1 MENMGQF
8 KRYVSWMQETNRE
21 NGGNEI
27 KGIMGKECS
36 EPKGNI
42 FQKQKAEC
50 WPRWTNVFSIL
61 MIVQVSNNKDKPK
74 KLPKIQKRE
83 QDINKNDLERHQT

>member
-1 MENMGQF
+1 
-8 KRYVSWMQETNRE
+8 MQETNRE

-50 WPRWTNVFSIL
+50 
-61 MIVQVSNNKDKPK
+61 
-74 KLPKIQKRE
+74 
-83 QDINKNDLERHQT
+83 